1 MKLLLRQR
9 VFAWFDSYDIY
20 DEDGSVCYT
29 VKGQLS
35 WGHCFRIWDA
45 SGAEVGMI
53 KQVVLT
59 WLPRF
64 DIYVGGR
71 RVGTIRKEL
80 TLFKPKFTLD
90 ITAGPSTA
98 TGSNGTTPSA
108 APRAKPSRSSPRS
121 CSTGRTSTPS
131 TRPTPRTP
139 SPPSWSP
146 WPSTRRSAPGEIEP

>member
-20 DEDGSVCYT
+20 DEDGNVCYT

-80 TLFKPKFTLD
+80 T
-90 ITAGPSTA
+90 TAAASNYKSIKSTA
-98 TGSNGTTPSA
+98 EE
-108 APRAKPSRSSPRS
+108 RKLRS
-121 CSTGRTSTPS
+121 
-131 TRPTPRTP
+131 
-139 SPPSWSP
+139 
-146 WPSTRRSAPGEIEP
+146 

>member
-29 VKGQLS
+29 VKDQLS

-71 RVGTIRKEL
+71 CVGTIRKEL
-80 TLFKPKFTLD
+80 TFFKPKFTLD
-90 ITAGPSTA
+90 M
-98 TGSNGTTPSA
+98 NGWTIDGDWFEWDYSI
-108 APRAKPSRSSPRS
+108 
-121 CSTGRTSTPS
+121 
-131 TRPTPRTP
+131 
-139 SPPSWSP
+139 
-146 WPSTRRSAPGEIEP
+146 RSASGETVAVISKELLHWSDVYVIDAPNPSDALPALLVALAIDAEKCSRGD